1 MKCPL
6 RHDRRFL
13 SSLPSVLFLSR
24 FIPSSFFPTRHLTI
38 VFIRFSFSYGTHT
51 SSHAAQSLSERN
63 LIDHFLILFS
73 PMNLAEWLQR
83 RALGPFFCL
92 FVFFLGGR
100 GDATRPSQ
108 WILNYRA
115 SRGPF
120 WKRTE
125 KPLVGSTD
133 YDRKKR
139 KRPETHRATYRSAYT
154 NNEELFRH
162 PTPNSSKRGN
172 WEGGAGLRAH
182 SVGSGECRTGRWR

>member
-73 PMNLAEWLQR
+73 PMNLAEWLQS

-92 FVFFLGGR
+92 FFFWGGGEVQQGPRNGFLITERR
-100 GDATRPSQ
+100 GDRFGKEQKSL
-108 WILNYRA
+108 WWGRLIMI
-115 SRGPF
+115 
-120 WKRTE
+120 
-125 KPLVGSTD
+125 V
-133 YDRKKR
+133 
-139 KRPETHRATYRSAYT
+139 
-154 NNEELFRH
+154 
-162 PTPNSSKRGN
+162 KRGN
-172 WEGGAGLRAH
+172 DPK
-182 SVGSGECRTGRWR
+182 RTGPLTGRHTRIMKSYSVIRHQTVQRGETGRGGQVYELIP

>member
-1 MKCPL
+1 MPFASRSTFLIIPSERFVFIPIHPL
-6 RHDRRFL
+6 FIFSHPSLNDCFHSVFFFL
-13 SSLPSVLFLSR
+13 RNTHLQSCRIKSFRKKPYRSLPNSILADESSWVITKPSPWSVF
-24 FIPSSFFPTRHLTI
+24 
-38 VFIRFSFSYGTHT
+38 
-51 SSHAAQSLSERN
+51 
-63 LIDHFLILFS
+63 
-73 PMNLAEWLQR
+73 
-83 RALGPFFCL
+83 L

-172 WEGGAGLRAH
+172 WEGGGQVYELIP
-182 SVGSGECRTGRWR
+182 